1 MFEVDPVADK
11 LLARGAFALRNLVF
25 VMWKHQ
31 IYASGMNV
39 EGLSQVLHRHRRAL
53 NVPAGTTTPNFS
65 VPGGFCFCSWFLPEC
80 KIARVFF
87 LVSVC
92 VDALT
97 RAGNVS
103 REINL
108 R

>member
-11 LLARGAFALRNLVF
+11 LLARGAFALRNLVV
-25 VMWKHQ
+25 VMRKTQ
-31 IYASGMNV
+31 IDAAGMNV
-39 EGLSQVLHRHRRAL
+39 EGLSEVLHRHRRAL
-53 NVPAGTTTPNFS
+53 NVLAGTTATNFS

-87 LVSVC
+87 LVCVC

-97 RAGNVS
+97 RAGNVP
-103 REINL
+103 RKINL

>member
-25 VMWKHQ
+25 VMRKDQ
-31 IYASGMNV
+31 IDAAGMNV

-53 NVPAGTTTPNFS
+53 NVPAGTTAPNFC
-65 VPGGFCFCSWFLPEC
+65 VPGGFCFCSRFLPEC
-80 KIARVFF
+80 KIARGFF

-97 RAGNVS
+97 SAGNVP
-103 REINL
+103 RKIYL